1 MKLFVTVYDDPRLLG
16 HFLRHYEA
24 IGVTDF
30 YIAIPG
36 ELRDQVEERTE
47 GHSVNL
53 IEGLN
58 VADSVS
64 GTAAVSDMRKLH
76 QEDDEWVVICDLD
89 EFLECESVEDAAEAA
104 ERAGANLVRGIMHD
118 RFALDGQPRGFAPDE
133 DLNEVY
139 PIKSRF
145 IREVMRGYDHKGI
158 LVKGLLNPAPGA
170 AHHWFTGERG
180 FSGVLDISHYKWTAS
195 SLERV
200 RSAYEIVS
208 DAGVSWAVEYK
219 RVLDHYDRY
228 GRFAWETFGGRPW
241 REFEP
246 EPPAGNCAEC
256 GAAVSEAEL
265 AYSRQNFGRAL
276 CRRDQHALTPRPA

>member
-36 ELRDQVEERTE
+36 ELRDEVEERTE

-64 GTAAVSDMRKLH
+64 GTAAVSEMRKLH

-104 ERAGANLVRGIMHD
+104 DRAGANLVRGIMHD

-158 LVKGLLNPAPGA
+158 LVKGSLNPAPA
-170 AHHWFTGERG
+170 RRITGSPASAG
-180 FSGVLDISHYKWTAS
+180 SPAS
-195 SLERV
+195 ST
-200 RSAYEIVS
+200 S
-208 DAGVSWAVEYK
+208 
-219 RVLDHYDRY
+219 H
-228 GRFAWETFGGRPW
+228 TTNGRP
-241 REFEP
+241 
-246 EPPAGNCAEC
+246 
-256 GAAVSEAEL
+256 
-265 AYSRQNFGRAL
+265 
-276 CRRDQHALTPRPA
+276 PRSSGSAPRTRS

>member
-64 GTAAVSDMRKLH
+64 GTAAVSEMRKLH

-104 ERAGANLVRGIMHD
+104 GRAGANLVRGIMHD

-200 RSAYEIVS
+200 RSAY
-208 DAGVSWAVEYK
+208 A
-219 RVLDHYDRY
+219 DRERR
-228 GRFAWETFGGRPW
+228 GRQLGG
-241 REFEP
+241 
-246 EPPAGNCAEC
+246 
-256 GAAVSEAEL
+256 
-265 AYSRQNFGRAL
+265 
-276 CRRDQHALTPRPA
+276 

>member
-1 MKLFVTVYDDPRLLG
+1 VF
-16 HFLRHYEA
+16 
-24 IGVTDF
+24 
-30 YIAIPG
+30 
-36 ELRDQVEERTE
+36 
-47 GHSVNL
+47 
-53 IEGLN
+53 
-58 VADSVS
+58 
-64 GTAAVSDMRKLH
+64 GTAAVSEMRKLH

-89 EFLECESVEDAAEAA
+89 EFLECELVEDAAEAA

-158 LVKGLLNPAPGA
+158 LVKGVLNPAPGA

-180 FSGVLDISHYKWTAS
+180 FSGVLGISHYKWTAS

-208 DAGVSWAVEYK
+208 DAGISWAVEYK

-228 GRFAWETFGGRPW
+228 GRFAWETFGGRRW

-265 AYSRQNFGRAL
+265 AYARQNFGRSL
-276 CRRDQHALTPRPA
+276 CRRDQDALTPRPA